1 MKKKFLA
8 LLCSVVMLAG
18 CSSTPGSSASSA
30 GTASSG
36 AGADQSSQIIVAQQ
50 SAVSSLDPHV
60 VTDLASQLVVETMYN
75 SLLTYTKTYGEW
87 DYALCSNMD
96 ISDDGCT
103 YTLTLRDDA
112 TFHNGDPV
120 TADDVVFSLN
130 RIVEKGVRAEQFA
143 LMTDC
148 QAIDEH
154 TVQITLSEPFA
165 PFQTYLANPINAIV
179 SRKITEENDD
189 NLAQVDAG
197 SGAFQLEKWDVGSSV
212 SLKAYDGYWE
222 EGLPVSDGV
231 LFRTISDETSCATAI
246 RNGEVDM
253 ILDATSTVTA
263 VLQNA
268 SGLTITSIPGTFWEY
283 LGMNC
288 DHQYLNNPQVRQAI
302 AWAIDRDAINAAV
315 KLGSATVLT
324 NTCIPKTHEAGLTT
338 DTYPARDVEKAS
350 ALLEQAGIKPGE
362 ITLDM
367 KVGSDWQYQVDAG
380 TMIKQQLAEVGI
392 NVEITSEDSGIFFDD
407 LNSGNF
413 DLTICG
419 WSGFVDADEYLYN
432 IFTSDGPYNQQN
444 YSNPQVD
451 ELLKQARVTMD
462 KDARDD
468 LYRQAEQIIAD
479 DAPMAFLYMNNYT
492 VITRDNITG
501 FTPLSTG
508 NAIFLK
514 ETSK

>member
-1 MKKKFLA
+1 M
-8 LLCSVVMLAG
+8 SV
-18 CSSTPGSSASSA
+18 ASSVIERNTYLQQPAQTEAA
-30 GTASSG
+30 GVDADRLHNSRMRNNLARLLDPANTTQDVVASIDAEGTNVIRTTPVEVEPEEPRSAHDMLYG
-36 AGADQSSQIIVAQQ
+36 PRRATKATVTRGIVAQNTQ
-50 SAVSSLDPHV
+50 AERQPVFM
-60 VTDLASQLVVETMYN
+60 VTNARADA
-75 SLLTYTKTYGEW
+75 
-87 DYALCSNMD
+87 D
-96 ISDDGCT
+96 IF
-103 YTLTLRDDA
+103 R
-112 TFHNGDPV
+112 
-120 TADDVVFSLN
+120 AD
-130 RIVEKGVRAEQFA
+130 
-143 LMTDC
+143 
-148 QAIDEH
+148 
-154 TVQITLSEPFA
+154 
-165 PFQTYLANPINAIV
+165 NPINAIG
-179 SRKITEENDD
+179 SRKITEENDGS
-189 NLAQVDAG
+189 LAQVDAG
-197 SGAFQLEKWDVGSSV
+197 SGAFQLEDWDVGSSV
-212 SLKAYDGYWE
+212 TLKAYDGYWE

-231 LFRTISDETSCATAI
+231 TFRTISDETSCATAI

-288 DHQYLNNPQVRQAI
+288 EHEYLDDPLVRRAI
-302 AWAIDRDAINAAV
+302 ACAIDRDAINAAV

-324 NTCIPKTHEAGLTT
+324 NTCIPNTHEAGLTT
-338 DTYPARDVEKAS
+338 DTYPARDVEKA
-350 ALLEQAGIKPGE
+350 AELLEQAGIQQGE

-380 TMIKQQLAEVGI
+380 TMIKQQLADVGI
-392 NVEITSEDSGIFFDD
+392 NVEITAEDSGIFFDD

-432 IFTSDGPYNQQN
+432 LFTSDGSYNQQN

-451 ELLKQARVTMD
+451 ELLHQARITMD
-462 KDARDD
+462 NDERIE